1 MRIKHSING
10 DPKIYFLI
18 LEYGSRSQRYY
29 IIVNFIRDRGYNN
42 KENPHAT
49 VCLRSNDNKRI
60 ENSLISHC
68 KSPLICSTYFSEAH
82 ERVIKVDQKIY
93 NA

>member
-1 MRIKHSING
+1 MRIKHTING

-42 KENPHAT
+42 KENPHAI
-49 VCLRSNDNKRI
+49 VCL
-60 ENSLISHC
+60 
-68 KSPLICSTYFSEAH
+68 
-82 ERVIKVDQKIY
+82 
-93 NA
+93 